1 MRRKARR
8 RPKEATVA
16 AAAGLSIVLQSLMLC
31 AGRFAVLHSVLDGRK
46 KATAQVQYGKK
57 KKKKKKKKSDESS
70 QEQEE
75 QLALQTQKI
84 EKWLSNE
91 LHLNMSDIKPA
102 IEAHMTEKCN
112 MRRRAEKKFKIDSRN
127 LVIYTAFLV
136 IFSISASST
145 DNTSILNVRNT
156 VTPAITNFSSVN
168 YAGEL
173 II

>member
-1 MRRKARR
+1 
-8 RPKEATVA
+8 
-16 AAAGLSIVLQSLMLC
+16 MLC

-46 KATAQVQYGKK
+46 KATAQVQYGK

-112 MRRRAEKKFKIDSRN
+112 MRRRAEKKIQNRLSKPGYIHRISRD
-127 LVIYTAFLV
+127 
-136 IFSISASST
+136 IFDQCFIHRQYVYSQCSKHSDT
-145 DNTSILNVRNT
+145 C
-156 VTPAITNFSSVN
+156 N
-168 YAGEL
+168 YEFFQRQL
-173 II
+173 RR